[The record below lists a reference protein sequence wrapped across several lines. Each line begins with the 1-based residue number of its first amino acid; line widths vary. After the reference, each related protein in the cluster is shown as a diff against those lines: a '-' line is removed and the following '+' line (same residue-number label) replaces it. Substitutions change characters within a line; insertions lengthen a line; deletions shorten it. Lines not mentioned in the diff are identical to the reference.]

1 MSFRFIVAISLLF
14 CTNVL
19 GSREIKHRVILKQG
33 QTDTVMTGS
42 IPSPDDV
49 VVYVFKAR
57 AGQHIFIHLVPDR
70 QLISQA
76 VLVAPSGKNVQ
87 NGTIFDS
94 ILDESGAFQIRILPR
109 ERTAGTFRLRL
120 SMN

>member
-1 MSFRFIVAISLLF
+1 
-14 CTNVL
+14 
-19 GSREIKHRVILKQG
+19 
-33 QTDTVMTGS
+33 MTGS

-57 AGQHIFIHLVPDR
+57 AGQHIFIYLLPDR

-87 NGTIFDS
+87 NGTTFDS
-94 ILDESGAFQIRILPR
+94 ILNESGAFQIRILPR

-120 SMN
+120 RIN